1 MNKKDVISS
10 IASRVGNNRGELNIP
25 WPKIILAVTLFATI
39 AGALFS
45 TKTLTD
51 VNKNIAAAKEAAR
64 PANVK
69 IIKITT
75 PNCTDCFNVDNDIAS
90 FKKLNVKVE
99 EEKTLVFDSPEANVS
114 IKQLTI
120 KKVPTYFVTGE
131 VTKNN
136 LENFVKS
143 NGEVKDNTFIFTK
156 LSPVFIDTGTG
167 QEMGRITATLITD
180 PSCSQCTDPKTVV
193 ENFKKTGVKV
203 KDLKELSWNSLDG
216 QNIISQYKIT
226 KVPTFIFSSE
236 FDLYDTIKTNWPNF
250 GTIEND
256 KTYVA
261 RNLPLP
267 YRDLSKGQ
275 IVGLVDLV
283 YLTDSSCTECY
294 KAQDVQKPILTKG
307 YGVALRSERTVD
319 ISSAEGKS
327 LLAQYGV
334 TKVPTI
340 LISPEADQYANLKNV
355 WKNVGTVGTNGW
367 YVFTGFNQLGNVT
380 YKDLTNNQIIKPAI
394 QPSPSSTK

>member
-10 IASRVGNNRGELNIP
+10 IGSLNIP

-99 EEKTLVFDSPEANVS
+99 EEKTLVFDSPEANAS

-167 QEMGRITATLITD
+167 QEMGRVTATLITD

-193 ENFKKTGVKV
+193 ENFKKAGVKV
-203 KDLKELSWNSLDG
+203 KEIKELVWNSINAK
-216 QNIISQYKIT
+216 NIISQYKIA
-226 KVPTFIFSSE
+226 KVPTFIFSPE
-236 FDLYDTIKTNWPNF
+236 FDLYDTVKTSWPNF
-250 GTIEND
+250 GTVEND
-256 KTYVA
+256 KTYIA

-283 YLTDSSCTECY
+283 YLTDSSCTDCY

-307 YGVALRSERTVD
+307 YGVALRSERAVD

-327 LLAQYGV
+327 LLAQYGI
-334 TKVPTI
+334 TKIPTI

-355 WKNVGTVGTNGW
+355 WKNVGTVGTDGW